1 MREELERLVSV
12 GTLGRQHVEP
22 LLALAEHGFALS
34 RSFGAGKLAGMDPTV
49 GRLTMDFA
57 GRPGHTMDL
66 RFAAE
71 NLKPIPPDHILARKL
86 VDREA
91 VRQMA
96 ALHHVDLIK
105 IVLKSCG
112 GKATPDQIQQ
122 ILADIVTSDWKKWW
136 EVARREMKRD
146 GHFQVPTRKTEP
158 VVYET
163 EDVGA
168 ATRLLNDVRTAKGL
182 KNRLAAV
189 QELERVLPD
198 LPDRTGPA
206 QEAVALLHADIASHQ
221 KTMPWLALEAIFAR
235 DALRAAAALPPSGDE
250 IQAEAIW
257 AAVDKLPLMLA
268 QISNSKYRR
277 TLESYAAARP
287 EAWVQDLLGVLNT
300 SPTKLA
306 GEIAALLIQRG
317 HILRLKDQL
326 IRLISQHAASS
337 ELLLWLAKERSDL
350 FADILGPEVFRAMLS
365 AIERDQFNERKSN
378 KLRDHIL
385 DDQELLTSLIEAAD
399 LEVVKDLTRALQLS
413 PSFDDMDKR
422 SLLARIVKLFPSIQ
436 AVISGDRERQEAAL
450 IVSWPSL
457 ERRQAEYQDLVQNRI
472 PANTRDI
479 AVARSYGDLRENH
492 EYKAAKEAQKV
503 LMRRK
508 AELER
513 DLTRARG
520 TDFANPRLDV
530 VGIGTHVEL
539 RDLATGARENYA
551 ILGAW
556 DFDPDHGR
564 LSYLSPMA
572 QALMN
577 RKPGEE
583 VEFEHH
589 GHTGRFRIE
598 TITAA
603 VVTAETA
610 PSAALAEASAP
621 QAPSPAVSAA
631 SAETKAP
638 EALTAVAAPAPV
650 AAAETAATPGPEAG
664 SPPPPL
670 PA

>member
-12 GTLGRQHVEP
+12 GTLGRQHIEP
-22 LLALAEHGFALS
+22 LLALVSHGFGLS
-34 RSFGAGKLAGMDPTV
+34 RSFGAGKIAALDPTV
-49 GRLTMDFA
+49 GRLTVDFA
-57 GRPGHTMDL
+57 GRPGHAMDL

-71 NLKPIPPDHILARKL
+71 NLKPIPPGHILARKL
-86 VDREA
+86 VDRDG

-105 IVLKSCG
+105 VVLDGHC

-122 ILADIVTSDWKKWW
+122 LLADIVTDDWKKWW

-146 GHFQVPTRKTEP
+146 GHFQVPTKKTEP
-158 VVYET
+158 VVYEAL
-163 EDVGA
+163 DVGA
-168 ATRLLNDVRTAKGL
+168 TTRALNDVRAAKGL
-182 KNRLAAV
+182 KNRLVAV
-189 QELERVLPD
+189 HELERVLPD
-198 LPDRTGPA
+198 LPDKAGPA
-206 QEAVALLHADIASHQ
+206 QEAVALLNADIASHQ

-235 DALRAAAALPPSGDE
+235 DALRDAAGLAAGEGELQSD
-250 IQAEAIW
+250 AIW
-257 AAVDKLPLMLA
+257 AAADRLPTMLG

-277 TLESYAAARP
+277 TLESYAAARTDS
-287 EAWVQDLLGVLNT
+287 WVHDLLGVLNS

-306 GEIAALLIQRG
+306 GEIAGILIQRG

-326 IRLISQHAASS
+326 VRLVSQHGASS
-337 ELLLWLAKERSDL
+337 ELLLWLAKERSDV
-350 FADILGPEVFRAMLS
+350 FADVLGPEVFRAMLS
-365 AIERDQFNERKSN
+365 AIERDQFNEKKSN

-385 DDQELLTSLIEAAD
+385 GDQDLLTTLVGGAD

-436 AVISGDRERQEAAL
+436 ALISGDRERQEAAL
-450 IVSWPSL
+450 FVSWSSL
-457 ERRQAEYQDLVQNRI
+457 ERRQAEYQDIVQSRI
-472 PANTRDI
+472 PANSRDI

-520 TDFANPRLDV
+520 TDFAGPRLDV
-530 VGIGTHVEL
+530 VSIGTRIEIS
-539 RDLATGARENYA
+539 DLATGARETYT

-556 DFDPDHGR
+556 DFDADR
-564 LSYLSPMA
+564 AILSYLSPMA
-572 QALMN
+572 LALLN

-583 VEFEHH
+583 VEFEHP
-589 GHTGRFRIE
+589 GHTGRFRVDSIAAARLE
-598 TITAA
+598 AAPTAA
-603 VVTAETA
+603 ATVVE
-610 PSAALAEASAP
+610 EVM
-621 QAPSPAVSAA
+621 APSPS
-631 SAETKAP
+631 E
-638 EALTAVAAPAPV
+638 
-650 AAAETAATPGPEAG
+650 AAATADTEVQRDTG
-664 SPPPPL
+664 L
-670 PA
+670 PQ